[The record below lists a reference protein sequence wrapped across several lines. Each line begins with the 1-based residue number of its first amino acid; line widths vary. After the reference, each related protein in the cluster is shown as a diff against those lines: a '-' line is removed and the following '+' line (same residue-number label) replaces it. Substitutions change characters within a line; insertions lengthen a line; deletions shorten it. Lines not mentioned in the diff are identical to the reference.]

1 MGQATAEQSAKPA
14 PPPFGSAGGVSMRV
28 RGLSKRYPGTGA
40 VLNDIDVDISSGE
53 LVAII
58 GGNGSGKTTLLK
70 ILVGLSRASAGT
82 VSGRPPVVA
91 YVPERFPSQ
100 HRLSALAYLTHMG
113 RIRGLS
119 GKAASARARELL
131 ERLALVGGETTSLR
145 RLSKGNAQKVALAQA
160 LLVPPQ
166 LLVLDEPWSGL
177 DTAAHEVLTQLIQEV
192 ATAGGAVVFTDHHDS
207 VVAASAS
214 IIYEIREGRLSR
226 AEHVTGPAAGPM
238 ARIELVT
245 AHSCAQ
251 PPVRLDWETLSGVLD
266 VTHGDGAVT
275 ITVVDSECDALLFTA
290 IRHGWSVHGVGR
302 TATPHRGSRQGE
314 R

>member
-1 MGQATAEQSAKPA
+1 
-14 PPPFGSAGGVSMRV
+14 MRV
-28 RGLSKRYPGTGA
+28 RGLSKHYPGTGA
-40 VLNDIDVDISSGE
+40 VLDDIDVDITSGE

-100 HRLSALAYLTHMG
+100 HRMSALAYLTHMG

-119 GKAASARARELL
+119 GQAAAARARELL
-131 ERLALVGGETTSLR
+131 ERLALVGGETTELR

-160 LLVPPQ
+160 ILVPAQ
-166 LLVLDEPWSGL
+166 LLVLDEPWTGL
-177 DTAAHEVLTQLIQEV
+177 DTAAHEVLTQLMNEV

-214 IIYEIREGRLSR
+214 VIYEIREGHLSL
-226 AEHVTGPAAGPM
+226 AEYVTGPAASPA

-245 AHSCAQ
+245 PHNCSQ
-251 PPVRLDWETLSGVLD
+251 PPDDLDWETLSGVLD
-266 VTHGDGAVT
+266 VTQCNGAVT
-275 ITVVDSECDALLFTA
+275 ITVVDSECDALLLTA
-290 IRHGWSVHGVGR
+290 IRNGWSVQDAR
-302 TATPHRGSRQGE
+302 RSTAPHRWARQGQ